1 VSWALLGFIEVV
13 DGPGWR
19 IVILLAFVG
28 LFAVGETI
36 VAPTRNP
43 LINSLADD
51 RIRGR
56 ANSISGFSISLMLIV
71 SPAIVTSLLAAHL
84 GAVWIVLLCLGC
96 LGTVAIAA
104 RLRVT
109 LTAEQDLVMQP
120 PLAESPPRAVG
131 QPEMTRPG
139 ALHQ

>member
-1 VSWALLGFIEVV
+1 
-13 DGPGWR
+13 
-19 IVILLAFVG
+19 
-28 LFAVGETI
+28 VGETI

-56 ANSISGFSISLMLIV
+56 ANSISGFSNSLMLIV

-84 GAVWIVLLCLGC
+84 GAVWIALLCLGC
-96 LGTVAIAA
+96 LGTVAIAS

-109 LTAEQDLVMQP
+109 LTAEQDSVTQP
-120 PLAESPPRAVG
+120 PVAESPPRAASKDIG
-131 QPEMTRPG
+131 SRDEARHLRSTNQN
-139 ALHQ
+139 